1 MYNFKINSNSIIMK
15 KLLVIACVFVASFS
29 YAQDLKF
36 GVKGGLNL
44 SNLVGD
50 DVENTDIRTGI
61 YLGGFLNKPLND
73 HLSFQPELI
82 FSMQG
87 AKGEDGFSNND
98 LTFKLS
104 YLNVPLLLKLQL
116 GSTDKVH
123 LFAGPQL
130 GFVLKSEIEQEQGDM
145 SGAQD
150 VKDQTNGV
158 DFGLNFGLS
167 FVVSDNMSLDVRY
180 NRGLSK
186 IFEEG
191 GKSYNSVIQLGASYS
206 F

>member
-1 MYNFKINSNSIIMK
+1 MK
-15 KLLVIACVFVASFS
+15 KLLVIACVFVASLS

-44 SNLVGD
+44 ANFVGSDVD
-50 DVENTDIRTGI
+50 DADLRTGI
-61 YLGGFLNKPLND
+61 YLGGFLNTPLND

-87 AKGEDGFSNND
+87 AKFEDELSD
-98 LTFKLS
+98 IDETFKLS

-116 GSTDKVH
+116 GSADKVH

-145 SGAQD
+145 SGALD
-150 VKDQTNGV
+150 IKDETNGV
-158 DFGLNFGLS
+158 DFSLNFGLS

-186 IFEEG
+186 IVEDG
-191 GKSYNSVIQLGASYS
+191 GKAYNSVIQLGASYS